1 MTRYVTREANEG
13 RLVLPRGFT
22 WRAVL
27 VGAVLSCFL
36 NIACPYSVLIMQVAG
51 LTSDYITA
59 GAIMLFFVL
68 LAGVNPL
75 LKLLAPR
82 WAFSSTE
89 LILIYVM
96 MIVGCA
102 IPTWGLVT
110 NLFHI
115 LTLPFYRATAENRW
129 AELFHDYIPAWL
141 APRNPEIAKF
151 FYEGVP
157 AGTPIPW
164 GAWIVPMFWWISFM
178 LAIYCMMIALGV
190 IFRKQW
196 VENEKLPF
204 PLVQPAQEML
214 AGNDSQVLPPL
225 FTNRLMWISFAI
237 AFALVSTSGLNHYFP
252 TIPEIPFIQRYYVFR
267 RTVRLMVFW
276 NFAIIGLTYFLSLDV
291 AASIWVFH
299 LLSRIQTGVF
309 SVTGFALKGR
319 KAALTA
325 SSAATGHQGMGAM
338 IVLVAV
344 VVWASRRHLRDVIR
358 TAFSKPSEDDAGE
371 ILSYRGALL
380 AMALGLVY
388 ALGWLR
394 ASGLS
399 VPMAAAFLA
408 SAFCIMFALTRII
421 AQGGVGFTASQ
432 MLPQPFVAYTFGTQ
446 ALGTS
451 GLTSLAFT
459 YSYSAEMRT
468 TVMTSSMNA
477 VRIVSDVRRST
488 RRVFVAMLVA
498 IFAGLAGAIAITV
511 YLNYT
516 YGGANMRMFGV
527 PRIAFNFLDYHIR
540 NPVDI
545 DILKGRWLFT
555 GIGAAVMGL
564 LVFMRHRFVW
574 WPVHYLGFPISDG
587 WLMTWAWWGVFLGW
601 LAKLFIVKLG
611 GGAWYL
617 KLKPLFLGMILG
629 QLMCGAFWMVVDVIT
644 GEVGN
649 VVFIGVR

>member
-1 MTRYVTREANEG
+1 M
-13 RLVLPRGFT
+13 
-22 WRAVL
+22 
-27 VGAVLSCFL
+27 GAVLACFL
-36 NIACPYSVLIMQVAG
+36 DIACPYNVLVMQGAG

-59 GAIMLFFVL
+59 GAIMLFFIL
-68 LAGVNPL
+68 LAFVNPL
-75 LKLLAPR
+75 LKLLVPR
-82 WAFSSTE
+82 WAFSSAE

-96 MIVGCA
+96 MIIACA

-115 LTLPFYRATAENRW
+115 LTLPFYRASAENHW
-129 AELFHDYIPAWL
+129 AELFHQYIPAWL
-141 APRNPEIAKF
+141 APKNPEIAKY

-157 AGTPIPW
+157 GGMSIPW
-164 GAWIVPMFWWISFM
+164 AAWIVPMFWWISFM
-178 LAIYCMMIALGV
+178 LAVYCMMISVDV

-214 AGNDSQVLPPL
+214 AGNDEQILPRL
-225 FTNRLMWISFAI
+225 FKTPLMWLSFGI
-237 AFALVSTSGLNHYFP
+237 VFVLVSTSGLNHYFP
-252 TIPEIPFIQRYYVFR
+252 AIPEFPFIHHFYLFR
-267 RTVRLMVFW
+267 RTVRIMVFW
-276 NFAIIGLTYFLSLDV
+276 NFAIIGLTYFLGLDV

-299 LLSRIQTGVF
+299 LLSRVETGVF
-309 SVTGFALKGR
+309 NITGFTLKGR

-344 VVWASRRHLRDVIR
+344 VIWASRHHLRDVLR
-358 TAFSKPSEDDAGE
+358 TAFRRRGADDSLE
-371 ILSYRGALL
+371 IMSYRRALL
-380 AMALGLVY
+380 ALGLGLVY
-388 ALGWLR
+388 ALGWLH

-399 VPMAAAFLA
+399 VPMAAAFVA
-408 SAFCIMFALTRII
+408 AAFCIMFALTRII

-432 MLPQPFVAYTFGTQ
+432 MLPQPFLVYTLGTR
-446 ALGTS
+446 ALGHS
-451 GLTSLAFT
+451 GLTGLAFT

-477 VRIVSDVRRST
+477 LRIVSDVRAAS
-488 RRVFVAMLVA
+488 RRVFAAMIVA
-498 IFAGLAGAIAITV
+498 ILAGLAGAISITI

-540 NPVDI
+540 NPVGT

-555 GIGAAVMGL
+555 GIGAAVMGF

-574 WPVHYLGFPISDG
+574 WPIHYLGFPISDG

-611 GGAWYL
+611 GGQWYL

-629 QLMCGAFWMVVDVIT
+629 QLMCGAFWMALDFFL

-649 VVFIGVR
+649 VVYIGVR